1 MNVNV
6 MMQYVTYG
14 LALIGVL
21 AFLVSIIVQVIK
33 ELPGLNKIPT
43 SIVALVTSLI
53 LCPVALAVLCTYY
66 KTAVTWYYIFAS
78 IIAAFLVSII
88 VQVIKELPGLNKIP
102 TSIVALVTS
111 LILCPVALAVLCTYY
126 KTAVTWYYIFASII
140 AAFVVYLVA
149 TGGWEK
155 VKGIWDRT
163 KYKDSEGE

>member
-1 MNVNV
+1 MDINV

-21 AFLVSIIVQVIK
+21 AFLVSIIV
-33 ELPGLNKIPT
+33 NKIPT

-53 LCPVALAVLCTYY
+53 LCPVALIILCTYY
-66 KTAVTWYYIFAS
+66 KMVITWYYIFAS
-78 IIAAFLVSII
+78 F
-88 VQVIKELPGLNKIP
+88 
-102 TSIVALVTS
+102 
-111 LILCPVALAVLCTYY
+111 
-126 KTAVTWYYIFASII
+126 I

-155 VKGIWDRT
+155 VKSIWDRT

>member
-53 LCPVALAVLCTYY
+53 LCPVALESCARIIRQLSPGI
-66 KTAVTWYYIFAS
+66 IFS
-78 IIAAFLVSII
+78 HRL
-88 VQVIKELPGLNKIP
+88 LRRL
-102 TSIVALVTS
+102 
-111 LILCPVALAVLCTYY
+111 
-126 KTAVTWYYIFASII
+126 
-140 AAFVVYLVA
+140 
-149 TGGWEK
+149 
-155 VKGIWDRT
+155 
-163 KYKDSEGE
+163 

>member
-78 IIAAFLVSII
+78 IIAAF
-88 VQVIKELPGLNKIP
+88 
-102 TSIVALVTS
+102 
-111 LILCPVALAVLCTYY
+111 
-126 KTAVTWYYIFASII
+126 
-140 AAFVVYLVA
+140 VVYLVA

-155 VKGIWDRT
+155 VKVSGTGRNTKIQRASDPFVKFVEHQRT
-163 KYKDSEGE
+163 I

>member
-53 LCPVALAVLCTYY
+53 LCT
-66 KTAVTWYYIFAS
+66 
-78 IIAAFLVSII
+78 
-88 VQVIKELPGLNKIP
+88 
-102 TSIVALVTS
+102 
-111 LILCPVALAVLCTYY
+111 VALAVLCTYY

>member
-14 LALIGVL
+14 LALIGAL

-33 ELPGLNKIPT
+33 ELPGLDRIPT

-53 LCPVALAVLCTYY
+53 LCPVALVVLCTYY
-66 KTAVTWYYIFAS
+66 KM
-78 IIAAFLVSII
+78 
-88 VQVIKELPGLNKIP
+88 
-102 TSIVALVTS
+102 
-111 LILCPVALAVLCTYY
+111 
-126 KTAVTWYYIFASII
+126 AVTWYYIFASII

-163 KYKDSEGE
+163 KYKDSKDE

>member
-66 KTAVTWYYIFAS
+66 
-78 IIAAFLVSII
+78 
-88 VQVIKELPGLNKIP
+88 
-102 TSIVALVTS
+102 
-111 LILCPVALAVLCTYY
+111 
-126 KTAVTWYYIFASII
+126 IFASII